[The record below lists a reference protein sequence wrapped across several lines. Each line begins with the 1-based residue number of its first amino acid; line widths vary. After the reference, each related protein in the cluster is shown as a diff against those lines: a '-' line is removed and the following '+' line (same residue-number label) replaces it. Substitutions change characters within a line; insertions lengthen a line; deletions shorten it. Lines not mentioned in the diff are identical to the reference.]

1 VIDQP
6 FLHSF
11 QSSVDQKAQTRV
23 NGGMNGGMNIFK
35 DIAKLTEK
43 GAKHARAEII
53 GLF

>member
-11 QSSVDQKAQTRV
+11 QSSVAQKAQIRV
-23 NGGMNGGMNIFK
+23 NGGMSIFK